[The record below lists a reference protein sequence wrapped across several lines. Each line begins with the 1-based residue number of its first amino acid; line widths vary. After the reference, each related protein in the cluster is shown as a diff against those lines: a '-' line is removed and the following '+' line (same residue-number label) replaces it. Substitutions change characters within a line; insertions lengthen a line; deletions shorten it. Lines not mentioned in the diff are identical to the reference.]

1 MPHMG
6 MSMHQAQRLE
16 QRLEMR
22 QMLAPAELGVAPFRT
37 EGEELQ
43 ISEYDILK
51 KLLSLIDKGEF
62 FDPTHFTLETNRAI
76 FTNPASKIRKVSRQ
90 PDIINE
96 TL

>member
-1 MPHMG
+1 MG
-6 MSMHQAQRLE
+6 MGMHQAQRLE

-51 KLLSLIDKGEF
+51 KLLSLIDGGEF
-62 FDPTHFTLETNRAI
+62 
-76 FTNPASKIRKVSRQ
+76 
-90 PDIINE
+90 
-96 TL
+96 